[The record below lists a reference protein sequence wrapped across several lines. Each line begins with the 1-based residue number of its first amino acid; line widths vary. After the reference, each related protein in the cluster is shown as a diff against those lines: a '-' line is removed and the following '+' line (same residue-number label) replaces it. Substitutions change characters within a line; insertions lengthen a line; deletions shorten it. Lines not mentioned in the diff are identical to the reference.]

1 MKSNSGFSSMVHTNG
16 HLLCAVDVETTGL
29 IPGFNDLI
37 QVAIVPL
44 DANIKP
50 IKSVLPFYVNMKPHY
65 PENIDSG
72 LLKSGKVRVMEIIK
86 SGVDPETGAD
96 FLEEWFEK
104 LNLPITLNEH
114 KRIMPLWTNGSFDKD
129 FLREWL
135 GREHYENYF
144 HFHERDTQAVGLFL
158 NDRYDHK
165 AEAKLPFSRV
175 GLTNMCEELGVV
187 NDMAH
192 DALQDCLATAELYRA
207 LLTRFYIPS

>member
-1 MKSNSGFSSMVHTNG
+1 MKSNSGYKSMVHTNG
-16 HLLCAVDVETTGL
+16 HLLCAVDIETTGL
-29 IPGFNDLI
+29 IPGFNDVI

-44 DANIKP
+44 DNNIKP
-50 IKSVLPFYVNMKPHY
+50 IKSILPFYVNMKPYY
-65 PENIDSG
+65 PENISPD
-72 LLKSGKVRVMEIIK
+72 LLKSGKVRVMDIIK
-86 SGVDPETGAD
+86 NGVDPETAAD

-144 HFHERDTQAVGLFL
+144 HYHERDTQTVGLFL

-165 AEAKLPFSRV
+165 AEVKLPFSRV
-175 GLTNMCEELGVV
+175 GLTNMCEELGVI